1 MCRQLAAAGPQQHS
15 RPVRAGAARRA
26 RLAPGAALAGV
37 ARRAQAADT
46 GTGTTPAA
54 KTSAAEAA
62 HAGATTRLS
71 LSPSDR
77 NAGAASRRP
86 GERGDC
92 AALRCPLLGQ
102 NGAAGSVTE
111 RKSTCGAAIGCRTR
125 DERDEQAAE
134 TMTIRMMARL
144 TARAGSATAL
154 ATVLR
159 ELCGPSRAEGGRLG
173 YEGRGAQSEHDA
185 REFMTLDPWT
195 LPSISGS
202 SPDGDARQR
211 YSKH

>member
-15 RPVRAGAARRA
+15 RPARAGAARRA

-37 ARRAQAADT
+37 ARREQAADT

-92 AALRCPLLGQ
+92 AALPVVGPERRRGQ
-102 NGAAGSVTE
+102 RDGEIIDLRRRHRMPHPG
-111 RKSTCGAAIGCRTR
+111 RTR
-125 DERDEQAAE
+125 
-134 TMTIRMMARL
+134 
-144 TARAGSATAL
+144 RAGGRDDDDQDDGPVDRPGRQRDCVGNSL
-154 ATVLR
+154 ARTLR
-159 ELCGPSRAEGGRLG
+159 PEPCGRRPFGLRGE
-173 YEGRGAQSEHDA
+173 GAQSETMHA
-185 REFMTLDPWT
+185 
-195 LPSISGS
+195 S
-202 SPDGDARQR
+202 S
-211 YSKH
+211 